1 MKPEENKK
9 DIKSIEII
17 FSKDRE
23 LMKYKNEIY
32 EIKKWEEKIKRED
45 LKNKTKNYTDDY
57 RQYETKRYFGE
68 SIYTRKAN
76 IVETEEDQSNLL
88 KTRVKFNNK
97 SRPRTIEGK
106 YKKRDIH
113 ESAYAL
119 CEGRKL
125 LNAFKAGKFPI
136 KEIQG
141 KELKISTPKQML
153 QRLQIALAQ
162 GKAGNTYE
170 NVLNE
175 LKQIIYSL
183 Y

>member
-1 MKPEENKK
+1 
-9 DIKSIEII
+9 
-17 FSKDRE
+17 
-23 LMKYKNEIY
+23 MKYKNEIY

-45 LKNKTKNYTDDY
+45 LKYKTKNYTDDF
-57 RQYETKRYFGE
+57 RQYETIRSFGE

-97 SRPRTIEGK
+97 SRPRTIERK
-106 YKKRDIH
+106 DIH

-125 LNAFKAGKFPI
+125 LNAFKGGKFPI

-141 KELKISTPKQML
+141 KGLKILTPKQML

-162 GKAGNTYE
+162 IKAGNAYE
-170 NVLNE
+170 DLLNE

-183 Y
+183 YRAKKSLKKYTKYTEFSKSIIQK